1 VQTDFGISGT
11 IQTVLTT
18 EQIQRRVVDMARQ
31 INSDY
36 VGKTLYAICV
46 LEDGFIFM
54 ADLVRHLDIP
64 VICQFLKPYI
74 HEIQRPDGFTTEIKF
89 TPDVDVEHAE
99 VLLIQGLLQSGIT
112 TDFLVNNLLSRGA
125 ASVKVAT
132 LLDRQAG
139 RRVMLQPDYFGF
151 LVDENYVFGYG
162 MGVPMMGRNLPFVA
176 TTREAASRNSV
187 K

>member
-1 VQTDFGISGT
+1 MQSDIGITGT
-11 IQTVLTT
+11 LQTVLTT

-36 VGKTLYAICV
+36 QGKTLYAVCV

-54 ADLVRHLDIP
+54 ADLVRHLEIP
-64 VICQFLKPYI
+64 VFCQFLKPYI
-74 HEIQRPDGFTTEIKF
+74 HEIQRGEAVTTEIKF
-89 TPDVDVEHAE
+89 TPDVEVDHAD
-99 VLLIQGLLQSGIT
+99 VLLVQGLLQSGIT
-112 TDFLVNNLLSRGA
+112 TEFLVNNLLGRGA

-151 LVDENYVFGYG
+151 LLDENFVFGYG
-162 MGVPMMGRNLPFVA
+162 MGAPRMGRNLPYVA
-176 TTREAASRNSV
+176 TTRETASRNSV